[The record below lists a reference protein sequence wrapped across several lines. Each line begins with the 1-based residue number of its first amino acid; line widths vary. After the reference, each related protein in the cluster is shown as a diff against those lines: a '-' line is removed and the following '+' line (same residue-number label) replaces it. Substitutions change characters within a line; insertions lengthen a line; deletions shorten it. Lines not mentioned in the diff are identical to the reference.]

1 MRADAGGDPSI
12 FAECLREL
20 ARLAAARRTPF
31 ESVPGR
37 LARHATE
44 EALAPVRENGLRAL
58 VRKYPN
64 HAATGRAAA
73 ECLSDPDPSVR
84 FVAALGSGA
93 TGVPVLAALA
103 ADEFASAAQRT
114 RAIRALASKGDAA
127 AETPLLRALT
137 TPLGSS
143 AVAIVRALGRVGTV
157 RAVAPLRSVVPRT
170 SDPIRSAALEAIAS
184 IQSRIEGGGH
194 GSLSV
199 ASVAGGAAGALA
211 LSSDA
216 GRLELAPPGET
227 ATAPTAAE

>member
-12 FAECLREL
+12 FAERLREL

-93 TGVPVLAALA
+93 AGVPVLAAVA
-103 ADEFASAAQRT
+103 ADEFASAERRP
-114 RAIRALASKGDAA
+114 RAIRAIAAAASRDAA
-127 AETPLLRALT
+127 TGIALPLL
-137 TPLGSS
+137 SS
-143 AVAIVRALGRVGTV
+143 RDEEVRVGTV
-157 RAVAPLRSVVPRT
+157 TAVAPLRSIVPRT
-170 SDPIRSAALEAIAS
+170 SDPIRSAA
-184 IQSRIEGGGH
+184 GD
-194 GSLSV
+194 
-199 ASVAGGAAGALA
+199 AAGALA

-216 GRLELAPPGET
+216 GRLELAPPDET
-227 ATAPTAAE
+227 ATPPTAAE